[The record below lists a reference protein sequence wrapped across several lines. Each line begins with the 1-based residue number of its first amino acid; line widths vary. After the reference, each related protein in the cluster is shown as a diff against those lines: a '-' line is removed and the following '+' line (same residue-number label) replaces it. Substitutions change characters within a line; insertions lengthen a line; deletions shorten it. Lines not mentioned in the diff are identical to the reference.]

1 MKQKKLFIVL
11 VSCVII
17 LTVVGLILV
26 GDKTLDLDSEQVKEL
41 YGYLGDTDI
50 NHCGG
55 LQVYSKDAIT
65 SDDIKDRDMMCMAY
79 YKSTIKSK
87 EEAQST
93 GKNEYG
99 TLICRVGENV
109 SLAADEDGK
118 CEYEI
123 VDASHLRSMYL
134 KMYGKESKDINNFYI
149 TDSKS
154 CFLEGDKYICGE
166 ATTFNYSIAPEATIY
181 RLIDKAVQ
189 KNNDDII
196 IYDYFLKI
204 SDDKCYKTNSNLE
217 ENLDC
222 TRELSVDEID
232 QEFITKYGTL
242 YEHVYKKDGNSY
254 HWVQSKVKK

>member
-11 VSCVII
+11 VSSVII
-17 LTVVGLILV
+17 LTVVGLILI
-26 GDKTLDLDSEQVKEL
+26 GDKTLDLDSNQVKEL

-55 LQVYSKDAIT
+55 LQVYSKNAIT
-65 SDDIKDRDMMCMAY
+65 SDDIDEQDMMCMAY
-79 YKSTIKSK
+79 YKSTSK
-87 EEAQST
+87 LKDEVQST

-99 TLICRVGENV
+99 TLICRVGENL

-123 VDASHLRSMYL
+123 IDASHLKSMYL
-134 KMYGKESKDINNFYI
+134 KMYGKEPADMDKFYI
-149 TDSKS
+149 TDLKS

-166 ATTFNYSIAPEATIY
+166 ATTFNYSISAEATIY

-189 KNNDDII
+189 KNNGDII
-196 IYDYFLKI
+196 IYDYFLKV
-204 SDDKCYKTNSNLE
+204 SDDKCYKSNSNLE
-217 ENLDC
+217 ENMDC
-222 TRELSVDEID
+222 TKALSDKDID
-232 QEFITKYGTL
+232 QEFIRKYGTF
-242 YEHVYKKDGNSY
+242 YEHFYKKDSNGH